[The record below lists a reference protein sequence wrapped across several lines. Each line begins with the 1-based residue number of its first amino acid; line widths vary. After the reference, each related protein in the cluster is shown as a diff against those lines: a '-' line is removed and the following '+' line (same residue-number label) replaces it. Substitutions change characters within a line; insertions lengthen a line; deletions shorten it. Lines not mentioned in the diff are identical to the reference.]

1 MDQFI
6 IGWAINT
13 ILTLVQ
19 IILQGHSMKRQQ
31 FKRALL
37 KVRDA
42 INLAY
47 ENEEK
52 NCSRFFQRRR
62 NCYGIHYRINND
74 NRFSIREMLICRWNT
89 ILVSIRKQ
97 RRHVGVIRKQ
107 AISVMLYAAVS
118 IR

>member
-52 NCSRFFQRRR
+52 S
-62 NCYGIHYRINND
+62 
-74 NRFSIREMLICRWNT
+74 
-89 ILVSIRKQ
+89 
-97 RRHVGVIRKQ
+97 
-107 AISVMLYAAVS
+107 
-118 IR
+118 